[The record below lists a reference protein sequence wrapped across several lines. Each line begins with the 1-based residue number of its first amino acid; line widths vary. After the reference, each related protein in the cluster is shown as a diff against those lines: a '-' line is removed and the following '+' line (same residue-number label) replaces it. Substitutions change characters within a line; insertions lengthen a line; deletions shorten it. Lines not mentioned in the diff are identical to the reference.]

1 MKTRFV
7 VVSEDKELYFD
18 QKIKLL
24 NLIPEND
31 RKNYLCAKVNNRI
44 RELTYDVHYDAK
56 VDFLSIN
63 DEEAMFIY
71 ENSLRYIIA
80 MALYQI
86 NPNIQLKYS
95 YYESRSIYGLI
106 LNDDIKMDQTLLDK
120 LKDKINEIVKNDYPF
135 VRKIVPNDE
144 AEIIYRQFNML
155 DKIDLLKYR
164 PEKTVHFYTCNGYY
178 NYMYG
183 YMAPSTG
190 YINKYKLELYQDG
203 FIIQY
208 PRSECNGEIPPF
220 EPSPKFGKTLDD
232 SYAWARM
239 VQTDTVTKINHHIET
254 SKDVDFINLCEA
266 HHNNMLSDLGRILKS
281 KIDTIRLICIAGPS
295 SSGKT
300 TFSNRLR
307 SELLSYGIQPIR
319 ISLDDYYLPKSEVP
333 LDENGQPDLEALEAL
348 DVTLFNKNMKD
359 LIDGKEVTIPHF
371 SFQSGKR
378 EEGPI
383 YKIEKNQLIIIEGI
397 HALNERLTY
406 LIPKEQKY
414 KIYIAPQE
422 QINLDNHN
430 PVSLTNIRLIRRIVR
445 DYKFRNAPCEL
456 TLDMWPNVRRGEFKW
471 IYSTQEDADFI
482 FNSLLF
488 YEHCVLKKDALEILK
503 KVDSHSPYFIQAN
516 RLIKYIKYFLDMDSR
531 WVPCNSL
538 LQEFIGNSCYA
549 DED

>member
-1 MKTRFV
+1 MKNRFV

-239 VQTDTVTKINHHIET
+239 VKTDTVTKINHHIET

-348 DVTLFNKNMKD
+348 DVPLFNKNMKD

-397 HALNERLTY
+397 HALNEKLTY

-516 RLIKYIKYFLDMDSR
+516 RLIKYIKYFLDMDSK

>member
-319 ISLDDYYLPKSEVP
+319 ISLDDYYLEDIKYLIIGIISLIVSLYLFIKIVKRLSRLSISPTDYDKTLKKILNQYDRLIVTTSSMPNLEKNNIIKLKEFVEL
-333 LDENGQPDLEALEAL
+333 LDA
-348 DVTLFNKNMKD
+348 KD
-359 LIDGKEVTIPHF
+359 NLHKPIFFIEVTPH
-371 SFQSGKR
+371 
-378 EEGPI
+378 
-383 YKIEKNQLIIIEGI
+383 
-397 HALNERLTY
+397 
-406 LIPKEQKY
+406 QKAY
-414 KIYIAPQE
+414 
-422 QINLDNHN
+422 
-430 PVSLTNIRLIRRIVR
+430 
-445 DYKFRNAPCEL
+445 F
-456 TLDMWPNVRRGEFKW
+456 
-471 IYSTQEDADFI
+471 
-482 FNSLLF
+482 
-488 YEHCVLKKDALEILK
+488 
-503 KVDSHSPYFIQAN
+503 FIQDDDKIILFTLKN
-516 RLIKYIKYFLDMDSR
+516 IDNK
-531 WVPCNSL
+531 
-538 LQEFIGNSCYA
+538 
-549 DED
+549 